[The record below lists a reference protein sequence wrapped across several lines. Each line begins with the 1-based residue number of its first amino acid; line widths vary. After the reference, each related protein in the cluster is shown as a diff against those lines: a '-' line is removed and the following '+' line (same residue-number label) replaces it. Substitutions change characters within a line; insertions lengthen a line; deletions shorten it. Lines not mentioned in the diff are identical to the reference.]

1 VTIVN
6 TAT

>member
-6 TAT
+6 